1 MKAPEK
7 SENAAGWCGD
17 LNAVLYLAGE
27 PGTAFD
33 CHSCLIFRELRGLQP
48 VQPGLQGGLS
58 WGGGRGAFMGGG
70 RERGAGGE
78 GVGLR
83 EGGPFEL

>member
-58 WGGGRGAFMGGG
+58 WGGGEGLSWGVG
-70 RERGAGGE
+70 ERGGKGE
-78 GVGLR
+78 RGWG
-83 EGGPFEL
+83 